1 MSFTSVF
8 RLPSLI
14 KACFQVFLLSLNMA
28 LILAFDTSTKG
39 CSAALFDQEQ
49 CLAHAEA
56 IEEGFVHAERLHLLV
71 ESLFEQTDR
80 HFDALDAIAI
90 GAGPGSYTGLRIGI
104 SAAKGYAFALE
115 KPLIAIDS
123 LAIMSESVYAQLKT
137 DRHKTIGIFS
147 AIDARRQ
154 EVYARVQN
162 GVGELVMPSQAL
174 LLEEFDSLSLTRT
187 FETIYVVGDANE
199 KLKVFFADQLKQHD
213 FRFLDAFPQAL
224 HMGKLALERYRVK
237 DVVSTEYFEPN
248 YLKEV
253 YITPPKDP
261 Q

>member
-1 MSFTSVF
+1 
-8 RLPSLI
+8 
-14 KACFQVFLLSLNMA
+14 MA

-39 CSAALFDQEQ
+39 CSAALFDQDQ
-49 CLAHAEA
+49 CLVQTEA
-56 IEEGFVHAERLHLLV
+56 IEEGFVHAERLHLLID
-71 ESLFEQTDR
+71 SLFKQTDR
-80 HFDALDAIAI
+80 EFNALDAIAI

-123 LAIMSESVYAQLKT
+123 LALMSASVDTQLKT
-137 DRHKTIGIFS
+137 DRPEKIGIFS

-162 GVGELVMPSQAL
+162 GVGALIMPSQAL
-174 LLEEFDSLSLTRT
+174 LLEEFDPHSLTRN

-199 KLKVFFADQLKQHD
+199 KLKDFFADQLGQHD
-213 FRFLDAFPQAL
+213 FRFVATFPHAI
-224 HMGKLALERYRVK
+224 HMGKLALERFRAK
-237 DVVSTEYFEPN
+237 DFVSTEYFEPN

-253 YITPPKDP
+253 YITPPKESK
-261 Q
+261 

>member
-1 MSFTSVF
+1 
-8 RLPSLI
+8 
-14 KACFQVFLLSLNMA
+14 MA
-28 LILAFDTSTKG
+28 LILAFDTYTKG
-39 CSAALFDQEQ
+39 CSAALFNQDQ
-49 CLAHAEA
+49 CLAHTEA

-71 ESLFEQTDR
+71 ESLFEQTDLE
-80 HFDALDAIAI
+80 FSSLDAIAI

-123 LAIMSESVYAQLKT
+123 LAIMTESIEVQLKS
-137 DRHKTIGIFS
+137 DHPEKTGIFS

-162 GVGELVMPSQAL
+162 AVGEIIMPSQAL
-174 LLEEFDSLSLTRT
+174 LLEEYDPHSLTRT
-187 FETIYVVGDANE
+187 FQTVYVVGDANE
-199 KLKVFFADQLKQHD
+199 KLKIFFADAFEQHD
-213 FRFLDAFPQAL
+213 FRFVDTFPHAL
-224 HMGKLALERYRVK
+224 HMGKMALERFRAK
-237 DVVSTEYFEPN
+237 DFVSTEYFEPN

-253 YITPPKDP
+253 YITPSKNP

>member
-1 MSFTSVF
+1 
-8 RLPSLI
+8 
-14 KACFQVFLLSLNMA
+14 MA

-39 CSAALFDQEQ
+39 CSAALFDQDQ
-49 CLAHAEA
+49 CLVQTEA
-56 IEEGFVHAERLHLLV
+56 IEEGFVHAERLHLLID
-71 ESLFEQTDR
+71 SLFKQTDR
-80 HFDALDAIAI
+80 EFNALDAIAI

-123 LAIMSESVYAQLKT
+123 LALMSASVDTQLKM
-137 DRHKTIGIFS
+137 DQPEKIGIFS

-162 GVGELVMPSQAL
+162 GVGALVMPSQAL
-174 LLEEFDSLSLTRT
+174 LLEEFDPHSLTRN

-199 KLKVFFADQLKQHD
+199 KLKDFFADQLGQHD
-213 FRFLDAFPQAL
+213 FRFVATFPHAI
-224 HMGKLALERYRVK
+224 HMGKLALECFRAK
-237 DVVSTEYFEPN
+237 DFVSTEYFEPN

-253 YITPPKDP
+253 YITPPKESK
-261 Q
+261 

>member
-1 MSFTSVF
+1 
-8 RLPSLI
+8 
-14 KACFQVFLLSLNMA
+14 MA

-39 CSAALFDQEQ
+39 CSAALFDREQ
-49 CLAHAEA
+49 CLAHTEA

-80 HFDALDAIAI
+80 EFSALEAIAI

-137 DRHKTIGIFS
+137 EQPKTIGIFS

-162 GVGELVMPSQAL
+162 GVGELVTPSQAL
-174 LLEEFDSLSLTRT
+174 LLEEFDALSLTRT
-187 FETIYVVGDANE
+187 FETIYVVGDANK
-199 KLKVFFADQLKQHD
+199 KLKDFFADQLDQHD
-213 FRFLDAFPQAL
+213 FRFVDTFPHAI
-224 HMGKLALERYRVK
+224 HMGKLALERFRAK
-237 DVVSTEYFEPN
+237 DFESTEYFEPN

-253 YITPPKDP
+253 YITPPKHP